1 MDIPNTDVNGHA
13 LPFQGQTEGDKAM
26 DIPNTDVKGHALPFE
41 GQTEGDEAGQAQ
53 GDEEERHHVDLHEAV
68 EVDDDVHHL
77 PVRQQDV
84 VTTVPAQCRV
94 HHDVIRCVRTKDTM
108 TSVVVQ
114 GQHKAYDDVIHCIR
128 IVQSTR

>member
-13 LPFQGQTEGDKAM
+13 LPFQGQTEGDEAI
-26 DIPNTDVKGHALPFE
+26 DIPDTAVNGHTLPFQ

-53 GDEEERHHVDLHEAV
+53 RDEEERHYVDLHEAV

-84 VTTVPAQCRV
+84 VTAVPAQCKV
-94 HHDVIRCVRTKDTM
+94 HHDVIRCMRTAQNTP
-108 TSVVVQ
+108 
-114 GQHKAYDDVIHCIR
+114 
-128 IVQSTR
+128 